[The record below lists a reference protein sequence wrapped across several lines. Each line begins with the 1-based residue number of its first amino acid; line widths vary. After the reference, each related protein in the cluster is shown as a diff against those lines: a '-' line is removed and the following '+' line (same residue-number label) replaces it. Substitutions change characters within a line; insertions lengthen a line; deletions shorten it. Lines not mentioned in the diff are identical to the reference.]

1 MTDSITVT
9 FTGKC
14 IAWGKTYVPG
24 QVATVT
30 RAQADHLRDAGVV
43 APYETKV
50 LPPAEKKTKKQS
62 QSSRP
67 ARASRKK
74 TAKRRKKKA
83 TKR

>member
-1 MTDSITVT
+1 MRVT
-9 FTGKC
+9 FTGKV
-14 IAWGKTYVPG
+14 IAWGKTYKPG
-24 QVATVT
+24 QVADVT
-30 RAQADHLRDAGVV
+30 EAQANHLREAGVI
-43 APYETKV
+43 APYETKI

-83 TKR
+83 T